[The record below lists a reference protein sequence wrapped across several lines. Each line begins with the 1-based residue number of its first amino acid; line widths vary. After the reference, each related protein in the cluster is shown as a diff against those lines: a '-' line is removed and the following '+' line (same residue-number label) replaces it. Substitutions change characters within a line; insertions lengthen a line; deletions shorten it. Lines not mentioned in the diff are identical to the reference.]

1 VRLAKHIVSGRIHG
15 LLVII
20 KLEEV
25 SVAVHRHLQT
35 AVAGEGLHGLRA

>member
-1 VRLAKHIVSGRIHG
+1 MGLPEHIGGNRIHG

-20 KLEEV
+20 RLKQV

-35 AVAGEGLHGLRA
+35 AMAGKGLHRLWA